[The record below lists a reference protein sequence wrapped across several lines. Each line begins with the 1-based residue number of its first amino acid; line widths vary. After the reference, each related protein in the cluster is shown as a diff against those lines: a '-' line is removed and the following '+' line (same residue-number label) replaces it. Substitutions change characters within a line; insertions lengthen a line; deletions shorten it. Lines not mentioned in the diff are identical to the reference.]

1 MKRLLRDTCIA
12 LAHRT
17 GASWA
22 FRTHMRGRGP
32 LVRVVVFHDVT
43 DGEWF
48 SRTLATLS
56 QHYRVLTPEEFTAG
70 KFDTERINVLI
81 TFDDG
86 YASWVDVCL
95 PVLTEHKVKALF
107 FINSG
112 LLDAQGAEE
121 QATFVRERLLL
132 TQPHST
138 LSWEGARALL
148 RAGHTVGGHTRSHT
162 RLSELSVAEQEA
174 EIKDDQA
181 RLTEVLDS
189 EVATFAYPFGS
200 HGDYTEDTMRLTREV
215 GYTHA
220 FTTNGTFADVR
231 NPHALSRL
239 CIEDNL
245 SPRALSWWVEGGYDI
260 YGILKKLCVR

>member
-1 MKRLLRDTCIA
+1 MKRIIRNACIV
-12 LAHRT
+12 LAHITGISWVFRVRLRT
-17 GASWA
+17 Q
-22 FRTHMRGRGP
+22 GP
-32 LVRVVVFHDVT
+32 LVRVIVFHDVLDT
-43 DGEWF
+43 EWF
-48 SRTLATLS
+48 AHSIATLCTRY
-56 QHYRVLTPEEFTAG
+56 HVLTPADFLAV
-70 KFDTERINVLI
+70 KFDTTRINVLI

-86 YASWVDVCL
+86 YASWVETCL
-95 PVLTEHKVKALF
+95 PILEKNKVKALF
-107 FINSG
+107 FVNSG
-112 LLDAQGAEE
+112 LLDVESEE
-121 QATFVRERLLL
+121 EKTTYVRERLLL
-132 TQPHST
+132 SKSHRT
-138 LSWEGARALL
+138 LTWDGARALT

-162 RLSELSVAEQEA
+162 RLSELPVAMQEA
-174 EIKDDQA
+174 EIKDDKA

>member
-1 MKRLLRDTCIA
+1 MKRLLRDAYIE
-12 LAHRT
+12 LAHIT
-17 GASWA
+17 GASWV
-22 FRTHMRGRGP
+22 FRTYVRRRGP

-48 SRTLATLS
+48 SRMLAILS

-70 KFDTERINVLI
+70 NFDMTRINVLI

-112 LLDAQGAEE
+112 LLDAESEE
-121 QATFVRERLLL
+121 EKAKYVRERLLL
-132 TQPHST
+132 LKPHRI

-148 RAGHTVGGHTRSHT
+148 RAGHTVGGHTRFHT
-162 RLSELSVAEQEA
+162 RLSELPVAQQEV
-174 EIKDDQA
+174 EIKDDRA
-181 RLTEVLDS
+181 RLTEMLGTNI
-189 EVATFAYPFGS
+189 ATFAYPFGNHS
-200 HGDYTEDTMRLTREV
+200 DYTEATARLASEV

-220 FTTNGTFADVR
+220 FTTEGAFTDMR
-231 NPHALSRL
+231 TSYTLSRL
-239 CIEDNL
+239 CIEDGLFPHML
-245 SPRALSWWVEGGYDI
+245 SLEIDGGYDI
-260 YGILKKLCVR
+260 FGILKKLCTQ